1 MELAMIFWHGFLG
14 VGGYYFVGYLR
25 MKLEDKMSWCL
36 LLEFITRSC
45 LKPYMKFSRS
55 QKLKKTPKNSKNSRK
70 KRTHFS
76 YWKAQVVD
84 CSLRQVYLL
93 GTYMGI
99 TGCVS
104 NSSSLF
110 TSRTMFGF
118 GSFNSTE
125 WTIPSFTINILALPP
140 NVQKDRGILL
150 GWKYTP

>member
-14 VGGYYFVGYLR
+14 AGGYYFVGYLR

-36 LLEFITRSC
+36 LFEFITRSC
-45 LKPYMKFSRS
+45 LKPYMRFSRS
-55 QKLKKTPKNSKNSRK
+55 QKLKKTPKK
-70 KRTHFS
+70 KCPKKVYPLFLLEGTS
-76 YWKAQVVD
+76 SGLLVKA
-84 CSLRQVYLL
+84 SYLL

-110 TSRTMFGF
+110 TSRPMFGF

-125 WTIPSFTINILALPP
+125 WTIPFFTINILALPP